1 MMDLVLETWMTGLIE
16 TSKLRYVFG
25 GGERWRPG
33 RPLKLLFVGYNGA
46 RNTGSDVRVDG
57 MVSQIRHVLGARNVE
72 LTVVTQ
78 DFALTKGYFGDAK
91 QVKLQDIFPPFLFR
105 EVPRHDGVVACEGS
119 MFKSKF
125 ADALTVLMVGAL
137 GIASAFN
144 KISVGYG
151 AEAGHM
157 NVVPRWMVK
166 RYCKD
171 SLVVTRS
178 EESRTLLGRLGVPN
192 ELGTDTAWTFEPK
205 PPAYGAEQLRKT
217 GWQGE
222 PVLVLCPINPFW
234 WPVKASVLKALLR
247 PFGAYKESHY
257 RSIYFHSSGRKVEE
271 AYERYLAAYANAVR
285 AFRERARVFPVLVA
299 MEQLDARACRRIA
312 ENLPGAPVFSSSD
325 YDMYELVSIAR
336 QANLMISSRYHGIVT
351 TMPALVPSAGV
362 TMDERIRN
370 LMRQRGQPQFSIE
383 CDAPDLEARIL
394 AALEE
399 LQRDAERIRDG
410 IGRTV
415 VAHLKEM
422 AKMGVYFEENVKK
435 RYPDFETRTGVHGWQ
450 EYLPPLSQG
459 LKALVERYG

>member
-1 MMDLVLETWMTGLIE
+1 MMDLVLEAWMTGLIE

-25 GGERWRPG
+25 AGDRWKPG

-57 MVSQIRHVLGARNVE
+57 MVNQIRHVLGASNVE
-72 LTVVTQ
+72 LSVVTQ

-91 QVKLQDIFPPFLFR
+91 QVKLKDIFPPFLFK
-105 EVPRHDGVVACEGS
+105 EVPKHDGVVACEGS

-125 ADALTVLMVGAL
+125 ADALTVMMVGAL

-144 KISVGYG
+144 KVSVGYG

-157 NVVPRWMVK
+157 NLVPRWMVK

-171 SLVVTRS
+171 TLVITRS
-178 EESRTLLGRLGVPN
+178 EESRELLGKLGVPA
-192 ELGTDTAWTFEPK
+192 EMGTDTAWTFEPH
-205 PPAYGAEQLRKT
+205 PPEYGEAQLKKA

-234 WPVKASVLKALLR
+234 WPVKASVGKALLR
-247 PFGAYKESHY
+247 PLGAYAESHY
-257 RSIYFHSSGRKVEE
+257 RSIYFHRSGRKVDE
-271 AYERYLAAYANAVR
+271 AYERYLSAYANAVKAYR
-285 AFRERARVFPVLVA
+285 SRTKVFPVLVA
-299 MEQLDARACRRIA
+299 MEQLDARACKRIA
-312 ENLPGAPVFSSSD
+312 EKLGQAPVFSSSD
-325 YDMYELVSIAR
+325 YDMYQLVSIASR
-336 QANLMISSRYHGIVT
+336 ASLMISSRYHGIVT
-351 TMPALVPSAGV
+351 TMPALVASAGV

-370 LMRQRGQPQFSIE
+370 LMRQRGQPHLSLE
-383 CDAPDLEARIL
+383 CDDPDLEARIL
-394 AALEE
+394 ATLEE
-399 LQRDAERIRDG
+399 LGKGSDAIREG

-435 RYPDFETRTGVHGWQ
+435 RYPEFPTRTGVHGWQ
-450 EYLPPLSQG
+450 EYLPPLSPR
-459 LKALVERYG
+459 LMALVERYG

>member
-1 MMDLVLETWMTGLIE
+1 MTSLIE
-16 TSKLRYVFG
+16 ASKLRYVFG
-25 GGERWRPG
+25 AGDRWKPG

-57 MVSQIRHVLGARNVE
+57 MVAQIRHVLGAKNVE
-72 LTVVTQ
+72 LSVVTQ

-125 ADALTVLMVGAL
+125 ADALTVMMVGAL

-151 AEAGHM
+151 AEAGYMH
-157 NVVPRWMVK
+157 VVPRWMVR
-166 RYCKD
+166 RYCRD
-171 SLVVTRS
+171 SLVISRS
-178 EESRTLLGRLGVPN
+178 EESRALLGKMGVPG
-192 ELGTDTAWTFEPK
+192 ELGTDTAWTFEPH
-205 PPAYGAEQLRKT
+205 PPAYGAEELSKA
-217 GWQGE
+217 GWKGE

-234 WPVKASVLKALLR
+234 WPVKASVGKAVLAA
-247 PFGAYKESHY
+247 FGAYKESHY
-257 RSIYFHSSGRKVEE
+257 RSIYFHKSGRKVDE
-271 AYERYLAAYANAVR
+271 AYERYLNAYANATR
-285 AFRERARVFPVLVA
+285 AFREKHKVFVALVA

-312 ENLPGAPVFSSSD
+312 EKLGGAPVFSSSD
-325 YDMYELVSIAR
+325 YDMYQLVSIAR
-336 QANLMISSRYHGIVT
+336 QATLMISSRYHGIVT

-383 CDAPDLEARIL
+383 CDDPELEPKIL
-394 AALEE
+394 AAMEE
-399 LQRDAERIRDG
+399 LHRDAAHIRDG
-410 IGRTV
+410 IGKTV

-422 AKMGVYFEENVKK
+422 AKMGVYFEENVRK
-435 RYPDFETRTGVHGWQ
+435 RYPEFPTRTGVQGWR
-450 EYLPPLSQG
+450 EYLLPLSPG
-459 LKALVERYG
+459 LDALVGRFG